1 MNSTVCEVL
10 NEGHFKKK
18 FKIKKLTISC
28 SHYYHDYNIIII
40 FRELVTNITNF

>member
-10 NEGHFKKK
+10 NEGYLKK
-18 FKIKKLTISC
+18 IQNKKLTISC